1 MKKTALTYL
10 LLGGILMSSG
20 CDLVDPT
27 EVTNPNLTE
36 EAILNTNNPMTPWVA
51 GVKRQL
57 ALTVNAHVTFL
68 EIGSDNYE
76 NVQTFYNQ
84 NLDNLTIRPQDA
96 DINGFQFQLGRLREM
111 ADYGLTVVKNADPL
125 TTADQEAELNFYKAY
140 SYLLSGEYFSFLPVT
155 AGGEAVEWRSI
166 LGMAVETFRLAE
178 SSSNAQIS
186 AAASLGIARA
196 NYRLGNKA
204 EAVQAAN
211 SAISKAPN
219 LVYYAQFD
227 QAQGPVNTMQ
237 TALYDRGN
245 FDDLQVLPRMD
256 FLDPKYYFRGASQA
270 SPVAIFKIE
279 EAHLILAEAAISDSN
294 LNSAKS
300 VMTDIVNLVGSRE
313 RSTFN
318 NNQQDRTQL
327 NPGSRPN
334 NSDVQVRFSPGAPLI
349 EGLVLDRKSGN
360 VTVPTISGTSV
371 SVADIDALNDLDDAL
386 ETLYLMRQE
395 IFIAEGRRL
404 ADMGIKL
411 VISEVEYLA
420 NPNIDAGSPGTSPV
434 IPPFID
440 SIKDELDAF
449 DYDAAAGICTIRH
462 NINRILV
469 ENKTS
474 ELVLPFH

>member
-1 MKKTALTYL
+1 M
-10 LLGGILMSSG
+10 
-20 CDLVDPT
+20 
-27 EVTNPNLTE
+27 
-36 EAILNTNNPMTPWVA
+36 
-51 GVKRQL
+51 
-57 ALTVNAHVTFL
+57 
-68 EIGSDNYE
+68 
-76 NVQTFYNQ
+76 
-84 NLDNLTIRPQDA
+84 
-96 DINGFQFQLGRLREM
+96 
-111 ADYGLTVVKNADPL
+111 
-125 TTADQEAELNFYKAY
+125 
-140 SYLLSGEYFSFLPVT
+140 
-155 AGGEAVEWRSI
+155 
-166 LGMAVETFRLAE
+166 
-178 SSSNAQIS
+178 
-186 AAASLGIARA
+186 
-196 NYRLGNKA
+196 
-204 EAVQAAN
+204 
-211 SAISKAPN
+211 
-219 LVYYAQFD
+219 
-227 QAQGPVNTMQ
+227 
-237 TALYDRGN
+237 
-245 FDDLQVLPRMD
+245 
-256 FLDPKYYFRGASQA
+256 
-270 SPVAIFKIE
+270 
-279 EAHLILAEAAISDSN
+279 ILAEAAISDSN